1 MGIEWV
7 LDWGDGGDGR
17 GEGGWGVDCLV
28 LSHLEFSFLSSIHS
42 PQHVCSPPSQTVGIY
57 ITPPHFEFL
66 QISRFRAKRLRKNA
80 CSSVSPKLY

>member
-57 ITPPHFEFL
+57 ITPPHFESFA
-66 QISRFRAKRLRKNA
+66 SRVRAKRFRKNV
-80 CSSVSPKLY
+80 CSSSPKLY